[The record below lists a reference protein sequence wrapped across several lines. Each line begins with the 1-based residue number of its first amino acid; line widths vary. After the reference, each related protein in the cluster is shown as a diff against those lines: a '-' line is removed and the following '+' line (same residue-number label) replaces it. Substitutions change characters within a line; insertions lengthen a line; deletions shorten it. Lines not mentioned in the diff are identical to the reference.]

1 MKILETDE
9 NTVLQSTERHY
20 GAVSGRP
27 SLEGFLIPGKRGKL
41 LAACYTAAGP
51 GPHPAVLIC
60 HGIPGVERNLD
71 LAQFL
76 RREGFHVMTF
86 HYSGSW
92 GSDGNYSIANDLE
105 DAETVLDYMLTGSGL
120 AIDPD
125 RVFCIGHSLGGYVCG
140 RLAAKRS
147 EIKAAVL
154 LMPCDIGRTAQL
166 KEEDPAA
173 YQAMTELLEGASLWL
188 SGTSGEA
195 LLTEAEVNEEAFGL
209 VPAADKLARI
219 PLFCVS
225 GTLDTDTPEKINL
238 APLLSAIRAAGG
250 TLAEHHSYPTDHC
263 FSDYRLT
270 VAEDICTFLKRV
282 SKD

>member
-9 NTVLQSTERHY
+9 STVLQSTERHY
-20 GAVSGRP
+20 GAVPGRP
-27 SLEGFLIPGKRGKL
+27 GLEGFLIPGKRGKL

-105 DAETVLDYMLTGSGL
+105 DAETVLDYMLAAPGL

-125 RVFCIGHSLGGYVCG
+125 RVFCVGHSLGGYVCG

-166 KEEDPAA
+166 KEEEPAA
-173 YQAMTELLEGASLWL
+173 YQAMAELLEGASLWL
-188 SGTSGEA
+188 SGTSGKA
-195 LLTEAEVNEEAFGL
+195 LLMEAEANEEAFGL
-209 VPAADKLARI
+209 VPAAKKLARI
-219 PLFCVS
+219 PLLCVS
-225 GTLDTDTPEKINL
+225 GTLDTDTPEKFNL

-250 TLAEHHSYPTDHC
+250 TLAEHRSYPTDHC

-270 VAEDICTFLKRV
+270 VAEDICAFLKGV
-282 SKD
+282 SKA

>member
-9 NTVLQSTERHY
+9 STVLQSTERHY
-20 GAVSGRP
+20 GAVPSRP
-27 SLEGFLIPGKRGKL
+27 GLEGFLIPGKRGKL
-41 LAACYTAAGP
+41 LAACYTVAGP

-86 HYSGSW
+86 HYSG
-92 GSDGNYSIANDLE
+92 
-105 DAETVLDYMLTGSGL
+105 
-120 AIDPD
+120 
-125 RVFCIGHSLGGYVCG
+125 HSLGGYVCG

-166 KEEDPAA
+166 KEEEPAA
-173 YQAMTELLEGASLWL
+173 YQAMAELLEGASLWL
-188 SGTSGEA
+188 SGTSGKA
-195 LLTEAEVNEEAFGL
+195 LLMEAEANEEAFGL
-209 VPAADKLARI
+209 VPAAKKLARI
-219 PLFCVS
+219 PLLCVS
-225 GTLDTDTPEKINL
+225 GTLDTDTPENFNL

-250 TLAEHHSYPTDHC
+250 TLAEHRSYPTDHC

-270 VAEDICTFLKRV
+270 VAEDICAFLKGV
-282 SKD
+282 SKA